1 MTTHEKYMDRCL
13 QLARIGLAAAMPNP
27 SVGAV
32 IVYKDTI
39 IGEGFTSAYGGAHAE
54 VNAIN
59 SVENQELLQQSTLYV
74 SLEPCSHHGKTPPCS
89 DLIITKKIPR
99 VVIGCIDTFAEVSGK
114 GIKKLQDHGIEVTLG
129 VLEEQCRESHK
140 RFFAYHEKKRPYVIL
155 KWAASADGFIAP
167 LHKEELKPVW
177 ISNIYS
183 RQLTH
188 KWRSEEQ
195 AILVG
200 TQTIIDDNPSL
211 TVRSW
216 KGRNPIRMYI
226 DRDLKISSAYAITD
240 DFASTI
246 CITAQSET
254 PIDTVSYE
262 KIDFETAVIPQ
273 IMDICYK
280 RQIQSIIIEGGLQ
293 TLQAFIQANIW
304 DEARIFE
311 SNIVLNNGIKAPLIR
326 TYKSRTVESVAED
339 RLLLLKNN

>member
-59 SVENQELLQQSTLYV
+59 SVENQEVLQQSTLYV

-89 DLIITKKIPR
+89 DLIVTKKIPR

-129 VLEEQCRESHK
+129 ILEEQCRESHK
-140 RFFAYHEKKRPYVIL
+140 RFFTFHEKKRPYVIL

-167 LHKEELKPVW
+167 IHKEELKPVW

-200 TQTIIDDNPSL
+200 TKTIIDDNPSL

-216 KGRNPIRMYI
+216 EGKNPIRMYI
-226 DRDLKISSAYAITD
+226 DRDLKISSTYAITD
-240 DFASTI
+240 NNALTI
-246 CITAQSET
+246 CITGKSET
-254 PIDTVSYE
+254 PIDTISYE
-262 KIDFETAVIPQ
+262 KIDFASAVIPQ
-273 IMDICYK
+273 IMHICYK

-311 SNIVLNNGIKAPLIR
+311 SNILLKNGIKAPLIR
-326 TYKSRTVESVAED
+326 DYKSRIVESVTED
-339 RLLLLKNN
+339 RLLILKNN

>member
-155 KWAASADGFIAP
+155 KWAVSADGFIAP

-240 DFASTI
+240 DCASTI

>member
-1 MTTHEKYMDRCL
+1 MDRCL

-59 SVENQELLQQSTLYV
+59 SVEDQELLQQSTLYV

-114 GIKKLQDHGIEVTLG
+114 GIKKLQDHGIEVTLS

-155 KWAASADGFIAP
+155 KWAVSADGFIAP

-211 TVRSW
+211 TVRNW

-226 DRDLKISSAYAITD
+226 DRNLKISSAYAITD
-240 DFASTI
+240 DCASTI

>member
-59 SVENQELLQQSTLYV
+59 NVEDQELLQQSTLYV

-99 VVIGCIDTFAEVSGK
+99 VVIGCIDTFAKVSGR

-129 VLEEQCRESHK
+129 VMEEQCRESHK

-155 KWAASADGFIAP
+155 KWAVSADGFIAP

-240 DFASTI
+240 DCASTI
-246 CITAQSET
+246 CITTQSET

-280 RQIQSIIIEGGLQ
+280 HQIQSIIIEGGLQ

>member
-1 MTTHEKYMDRCL
+1 MTTHEKYMDRCF

-59 SVENQELLQQSTLYV
+59 SVEDQELLQQSTLYV

-114 GIKKLQDHGIEVTLG
+114 GIKKLQDHGIEVTLS

-155 KWAASADGFIAP
+155 KWAVSADGFIAP

-211 TVRSW
+211 TVRNW

-226 DRDLKISSAYAITD
+226 DRNLKISSAYAITD
-240 DFASTI
+240 DCASTI